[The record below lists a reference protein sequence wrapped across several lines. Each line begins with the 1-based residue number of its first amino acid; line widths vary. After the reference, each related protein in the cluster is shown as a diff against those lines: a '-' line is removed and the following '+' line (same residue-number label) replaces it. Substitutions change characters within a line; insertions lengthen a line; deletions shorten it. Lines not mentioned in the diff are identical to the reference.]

1 MSDSLQPRGLQH
13 SRLPCPSLSPG
24 VCSHSC
30 TLSRWCHTA
39 FSSLPPSSPF
49 AFSLSQHQG
58 VFQWVGSLPQVAKVL
73 EPQLQHQSFQRVW
86 GLISF
91 RIDRFDLL
99 AAQRTLK
106 SLLHYSSKTSI
117 LWHSAFFM
125 VQISHLYMTI
135 GKTIALT
142 IRSLPAKWCLC
153 FLIYSLG
160 LS

>member
-1 MSDSLQPRGLQH
+1 MLVVVFVQFLCYVRIFVTPWTAAQQDSMSF
-13 SRLPCPSLSPG
+13 
-24 VCSHSC
+24 
-30 TLSRWCHTA
+30 TI
-39 FSSLPPSSPF
+39 
-49 AFSLSQHQG
+49 SQILLKLMATYG
-58 VFQWVGSLPQVAKVL
+58 QWVGSLPQVAKVL